1 MKTSGTLQEV
11 IKKFHESHEKVK
23 QAFENPK
30 VTDLEYGMAY
40 LNCAH
45 TLCDVIACVFE
56 NSQNVNGN
64 D

>member
-1 MKTSGTLQEV
+1 M